1 MAKKLVKLLLLLLAV
16 GALLGLTSY
25 VGARATAGKLV
36 GSDPPLTKRS
46 ITFAYQGVPD
56 LPGRP
61 RAWVIH
67 YDRTRLPGIRRAT
80 IYVSPTGALI
90 TTKPKDLAT
99 RIEAYR
105 RSLEP
110 GP

>member
-1 MAKKLVKLLLLLLAV
+1 MVRKIVKFLLLLLAV

-36 GSDPPLTKRS
+36 GSDPPLLERT
-46 ITFAYQGVPD
+46 ITFAYMGVED
-56 LPGRP
+56 LPGKP
-61 RAWVIH
+61 RAWVIQFG
-67 YDRTRLPGIRRAT
+67 RTRLPGVRRAT
-80 IYVSPTGALI
+80 IYISPSGELI
-90 TTKPKDLAT
+90 ATIPKNLAA
-99 RIEAYR
+99 RVEAYR